1 MRGVQQGIWV
11 AQYTRPDKTTKTFW
25 RTDIDEPALKE
36 PGLEVLLP
44 EAATLSELSPNL
56 LKQKELPGLWS
67 PDEITVQNLYDYF
80 AGDYVVNIPKDGYEE
95 PLAIPK
101 CEPAVVDAAV
111 LEAVKQGTLW
121 LTSGPASIL
130 NEPVPAG
137 VLNASALLRP
147 PPAPIPVDELMNEAI
162 PQAWQDG
169 KTTAL
174 ALVTALSHR
183 RGATLPWHTVKSA
196 IDGAI
201 RTNWLAL
208 SNDSGYWPCALAGA
222 QHVVLQIPQTRDP
235 KPPIPPNPPGVLV
248 ATADVEAHNIQDL
261 ADQIPGIT
269 EAAVGTDLKFNIRV
283 EFGGETPPDPD
294 AVEKINKLLAEVSE
308 NLKLK

>member
-1 MRGVQQGIWV
+1 M
-11 AQYTRPDKTTKTFW
+11 
-25 RTDIDEPALKE
+25 
-36 PGLEVLLP
+36 
-44 EAATLSELSPNL
+44 
-56 LKQKELPGLWS
+56 
-67 PDEITVQNLYDYF
+67 
-80 AGDYVVNIPKDGYEE
+80 
-95 PLAIPK
+95 
-101 CEPAVVDAAV
+101 
-111 LEAVKQGTLW
+111 EAVEQGTLW

-174 ALVTALSHR
+174 ALVTALSQK
-183 RGATLPWHTVKSA
+183 RGVTLPWHTVRSA
-196 IDGAI
+196 INGAI
-201 RTNWLAL
+201 QANWLAL
-208 SNDSGYWPCALAGA
+208 SKDSASWPCDLSGA
-222 QHVVLQIPQTRDP
+222 HHVVLQIPP
-235 KPPIPPNPPGVLV
+235 KLKEKGKDYDSKPTGVLV
-248 ATADVEAHNIQDL
+248 AAADLEAHGIQDL
-261 ADQIPGIT
+261 ADQIPSIT
-269 EAAVGTDLKFNIRV
+269 AAAVGTNLKFNIRV